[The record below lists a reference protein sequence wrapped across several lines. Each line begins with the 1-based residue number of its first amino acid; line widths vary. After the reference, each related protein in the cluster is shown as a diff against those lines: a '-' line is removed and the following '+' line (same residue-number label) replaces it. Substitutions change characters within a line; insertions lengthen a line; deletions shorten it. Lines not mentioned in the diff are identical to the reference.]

1 MVQIREHKHKRL
13 TRHPVATVLVCPTL
27 PADVIV
33 TNVMVMIVAQG
44 KEAAP

>member
-1 MVQIREHKHKRL
+1 MVQLREHKHKRL
-13 TRHPVATVLVCPTL
+13 TRHTVATVLVCANL
-27 PADVIV
+27 PARVIV

>member
-13 TRHPVATVLVCPTL
+13 TRHLVATVLVC
-27 PADVIV
+27 ADLTSGGIV
-33 TNVMVMIVAQG
+33 TNVMVMIVARG

>member
-13 TRHPVATVLVCPTL
+13 TCHLVATLLVC
-27 PADVIV
+27 ADLTAGAIV
-33 TNVMVMIVAQG
+33 TNALVMIVARE

>member
-13 TRHPVATVLVCPTL
+13 IRHLVATVLVCASL
-27 PADVIV
+27 PADVIA
-33 TNVMVMIVAQG
+33 TTTMIMLVAQG

>member
-13 TRHPVATVLVCPTL
+13 TCHLVATVLVCASL
-27 PADVIV
+27 PAD
-33 TNVMVMIVAQG
+33 MIATTTMIMCVAQG

>member
-13 TRHPVATVLVCPTL
+13 TRHLVATVLVCASL
-27 PADVIV
+27 PADVIA
-33 TNVMVMIVAQG
+33 TNTMIMLVARG

>member
-13 TRHPVATVLVCPTL
+13 TRHTVATVLVCADL
-27 PADVIV
+27 PGRMIG
-33 TNVMVMIVAQG
+33 TNVMIMIVAPG

>member
-13 TRHPVATVLVCPTL
+13 TRHPVATMLVRAGL
-27 PADVIV
+27 LADVIA
-33 TNVMVMIVAQG
+33 TTATIMIVARP

>member
-1 MVQIREHKHKRL
+1 MVRIREHKHKRL
-13 TRHPVATVLVCPTL
+13 TRHLVATVLVCANL
-27 PADVIV
+27 PAGVIV

>member
-13 TRHPVATVLVCPTL
+13 TGHLVATVLVCASL
-27 PADVIV
+27 PAD
-33 TNVMVMIVAQG
+33 MIAMTTMIMLVARE